1 MAYITMCDAK
11 RLQGIISFLMYSR
24 REMYQLLNI
33 VLKSL
38 IRFPNFVLLKVE

>member
-11 RLQGIISFLMYSR
+11 RLQWIISFLMYSR
-24 REMYQLLNI
+24 RDNG
-33 VLKSL
+33 L